1 MPSLQLVVAA
11 GLFSLG
17 GVALGA
23 LLTPLTQLFLE
34 RKREARAADRA
45 RLLVAGELLHL
56 QLTLRAVSKLKHW
69 PAFGDVQDIL
79 PTSIWH
85 KNRSS
90 LVGNVSEDLWNRLVM
105 AYAVIE
111 TDRARLIFASSL
123 PPTTDLPAKE
133 AEGIEQLS
141 NDVGRLRRELGGGGG
156 WLDEEKGGA

>member
-69 PAFGDVQDIL
+69 PAFGDGHDIL
-79 PTSIWH
+79 PTSIWRE
-85 KNRSS
+85 NRSS
-90 LVGNVSEDLWNRLVM
+90 LVGNVNPDLWNRLVM
-105 AYAVIE
+105 
-111 TDRARLIFASSL
+111 
-123 PPTTDLPAKE
+123 
-133 AEGIEQLS
+133 
-141 NDVGRLRRELGGGGG
+141 
-156 WLDEEKGGA
+156 